1 MFRFLTSG
9 ESHGPGLT
17 AILEG
22 IPAGLKLSAE
32 DIDIHLQRRQ
42 GGYGRGGR
50 MKIEK
55 DKVIF
60 RSGVR
65 HGLTLGSPITL
76 EIENKDWQNWQ
87 VKMSTT
93 PVDEPVEAVTLV
105 RPGHADFAGVLK
117 YGHEDIR
124 NVIERSSARETAAR
138 VAVGAVC
145 QTFLRQFGVEI
156 HSHVLSIGPVGDRSS
171 TISRARYGLWL
182 VESTK
187 DQKEPIS
194 LRQAAKRVGL
204 SHIALI
210 HYRDAKVRS
219 SEKMVD
225 GEQPSEEDQERTA
238 LEKPVG
244 GRGASRSAI
253 GNSFSAAYWEQVEQS
268 PVRCGN
274 DELGT
279 QMINYIQSCKSQGE
293 TCGGVFE
300 VVATGVPIGLG
311 SYSQWDRRLSTR
323 LAMALMS
330 IPSVKGVEI
339 GAGFEATT
347 LPGSHV
353 HDVIQWS
360 DEQGWQHLTNNAGG
374 VEGGMSNGAPIVV
387 RAAVKPISTLA
398 HPLSTVDI
406 RTHENVEKGRY
417 ERSDVCVV
425 PAGGVVG
432 EAMLAIALT
441 EVWLEKFGGDS
452 MAEILANYSAYV
464 ATTNANPRN

>member
-32 DIDIHLQRRQ
+32 DIDIHLERRQ

-76 EIENKDWQNWQ
+76 EIENRDWQNWQ

-93 PVDEPVEAVTLV
+93 PVDEPIEAVTLV

-156 HSHVLSIGPVGDRSS
+156 HSHVLSIGPVGDRDASS
-171 TISRARYGLWL
+171 
-182 VESTK
+182 
-187 DQKEPIS
+187 
-194 LRQAAKRVGL
+194 
-204 SHIALI
+204 
-210 HYRDAKVRS
+210 
-219 SEKMVD
+219 
-225 GEQPSEEDQERTA
+225 
-238 LEKPVG
+238 
-244 GRGASRSAI
+244 SAI
-253 GNSFSAAYWEQVEQS
+253 GNSFSVAYWEQVEQS

-279 QMINYIQSCKSQGE
+279 QMINYIQACKSQGE

-398 HPLSTVDI
+398 HPLATVDI

-441 EVWLEKFGGDS
+441 EVWLEKFGGDN

>member
-17 AILEG
+17 AIIEG

-32 DIDIHLQRRQ
+32 DINYHLQRRQ

-55 DKVIF
+55 DQVIF
-60 RSGVR
+60 RSGLR

-76 EIENKDWQNWQ
+76 EINNRDWENWQ
-87 VKMSTT
+87 VKMSVT

-105 RPGHADFAGVLK
+105 RPGHADFAGVIK

-145 QTFLRQFGVEI
+145 LALLKEFGVEV
-156 HSHVLSIGPVGDRSS
+156 HSHVLSVGPVG
-171 TISRARYGLWL
+171 
-182 VESTK
+182 E
-187 DQKEPIS
+187 
-194 LRQAAKRVGL
+194 
-204 SHIALI
+204 
-210 HYRDAKVRS
+210 RDA
-219 SEKMVD
+219 E
-225 GEQPSEEDQERTA
+225 
-238 LEKPVG
+238 
-244 GRGASRSAI
+244 RSAI
-253 GNSFSAAYWEQVEQS
+253 ANNFPASFWEQVEQS
-268 PVRCGN
+268 PMRCG
-274 DELGT
+274 DSELEK
-279 QMINYIQSCKSQGE
+279 QMIAYIQECKSRGE

-311 SYSQWDRRLSTR
+311 SYSQWDRRLSSK

-339 GAGFEATT
+339 GAGFESST
-347 LPGSHV
+347 LPGSQV
-353 HDVIQWS
+353 HDVVQWS
-360 DEQGWQHLTNNAGG
+360 EEKGWQHLTNNAGG
-374 VEGGMSNGAPIVV
+374 VEGGISNGAPIVV

-398 HPLSTVDI
+398 HPLPTIDI
-406 RTHENVEKGRY
+406 RTHENVSQGRY

-425 PAGGVVG
+425 PAAGVVG
-432 EAMLAIALT
+432 EAMLAIALS
-441 EVWLEKFGGDS
+441 EPWLEKFGGDS
-452 MAEILANYSAYV
+452 MVEMLRNFHAYV
-464 ATTNANPRN
+464 ASGQSA

>member
-32 DIDIHLQRRQ
+32 DIDIHLERRQ

-55 DKVIF
+55 DKVTF

-76 EIENKDWQNWQ
+76 EIENRDWQNWQ
-87 VKMSTT
+87 VKMSVA

-105 RPGHADFAGVLK
+105 RPGHADFAGTIK
-117 YGHEDIR
+117 YGHDDIR

-145 QTFLRQFGVEI
+145 LTFLRQFGVEI
-156 HSHVLSIGPVGDRSS
+156 HSHVLSIGPFGERSS
-171 TISRARYGLWL
+171 TTSRSRYALWL

-187 DQKEPIS
+187 NQKKPMS
-194 LRQAAKRVGL
+194 LRQAAEFVGL
-204 SHIALI
+204 SHTAVI

-219 SEKMVD
+219 SEGMVD
-225 GEQPSEEDQERTA
+225 GELPSD
-238 LEKPVG
+238 
-244 GRGASRSAI
+244 ASSSAI
-253 GNSFSAAYWEQVEQS
+253 DNSFSAAYWEQVEQS
-268 PVRCGN
+268 PVRCG
-274 DELGT
+274 DSELGN
-279 QMINYIQSCKSQGE
+279 QMIDHIQTCKSRGE

-311 SYSQWDRRLSTR
+311 SYSQWDRRLSTK

-347 LPGSHV
+347 LPGSRV
-353 HDVIQWS
+353 HDVVQWS
-360 DEQGWQHLTNNAGG
+360 DEQGWHRLSNNAGG

-398 HPLSTVDI
+398 HPLPTIDI
-406 RTHENVEKGRY
+406 RSRENMDKGRY

-425 PAGGVVG
+425 PAAGVVG

-452 MAEILANYSAYV
+452 MAEIQANYSAYV
-464 ATTNANPRN
+464 ATTGANPAH